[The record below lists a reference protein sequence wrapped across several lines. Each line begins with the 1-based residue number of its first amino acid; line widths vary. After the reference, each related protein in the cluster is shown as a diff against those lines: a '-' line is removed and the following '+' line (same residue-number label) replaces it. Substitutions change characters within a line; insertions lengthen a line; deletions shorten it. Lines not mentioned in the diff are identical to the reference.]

1 MSVGEQLRRWRG
13 WFPIPT
19 PAGRPE
25 LVRWVLLDG
34 HRLGVTGALLTF
46 VFATIMLTGSLWT
59 FEMQVLLTEE
69 STVETILNTL
79 LSGMILLV
87 SIVVSI
93 NSIIVSHDIT
103 SVETQENRIEGI
115 REFRG
120 KIGAEADP
128 GMSPADPSSFL
139 VIMSDVIER
148 RARALETAAE
158 DADGE
163 FAAAVGDYADAIVDG
178 IKDLKRAEDVNGAE
192 FSVLWAGLE
201 FDYGWY
207 MDQSRM
213 IVTTHGEELP
223 EDLEERIEE
232 LVEAF
237 EMFAVGKEY
246 FKSLYYGREV
256 SLLSRT
262 LLVIALPSIL
272 INATAILAISAG
284 ILPEVWLFN
293 LPPLLSFVAT
303 VFTIS
308 LAPYVVL
315 TSYVLRLSTVAQRT
329 ATGGLFTLD

>member
-13 WFPIPT
+13 WFPVPT
-19 PAGRPE
+19 PAGRPK

-34 HRLGVTGALLTF
+34 HRLGVTGALLTL
-46 VFATIMLTGSLWT
+46 VFATIMLAGTYWT
-59 FEMQVLLTEE
+59 FEMQALLTEQ
-69 STVETILNTL
+69 STVQTILNTL

-87 SIVVSI
+87 SVVVSI

-103 SVETQENRIEGI
+103 SVETQENRIQGI
-115 REFRG
+115 REFRR
-120 KIGAEADP
+120 KIGSEAESE
-128 GMSPADPSSFL
+128 MSPAKPASFL
-139 VIMSDVIER
+139 LIMSDLIER
-148 RARALETAAE
+148 RARAVSEAADRVE
-158 DADGE
+158 
-163 FAAAVGDYADAIVDG
+163 GDCADALEDHAEAIVEG
-178 IKDLKRAEDVNGAE
+178 VEDLRRAEDKNGAE

-213 IVTTHGEELP
+213 IVSRHGENLP
-223 EDLEERIEE
+223 EDLEERLEE
-232 LVEAF
+232 LVVAF
-237 EMFAVGKEY
+237 EMFAIGKEY

-262 LLVIALPSIL
+262 LLIIALPSIL

-284 ILPEVWLFN
+284 ILPEVWIFD

-308 LAPYVVL
+308 LAPYLVL
-315 TSYVLRLSTVAQRT
+315 TSYVLRLSTVARRT